1 MKTWFNLHLILSLF
15 FLPLLVAYAIT
26 GGMYMAGA
34 PAQLGSETIT
44 HRLSTPEASPGELTM
59 AALQAEGVELPEGEW
74 RRGKTGKHMLGN
86 SAGRHLQFSRD
97 EAAGQAI
104 VEEVT
109 PGLYPQMLLIHKGK
123 AGLWFSILGY
133 GAAASMLLLYLSGL
147 AIVWKNHKKRP
158 LMLVSLVLG
167 CAAVAAGLVML

>member
-1 MKTWFNLHLILSLF
+1 MKHCFKIHLILSLF

-34 PAQLGSETIT
+34 PGDLGDNVTQVQLHLPKAPT
-44 HRLSTPEASPGELTM
+44 TPEEATAELR
-59 AALQAEGVELPEGEW
+59 AAGFDTPEGQEW
-74 RRGKTGKHMLGN
+74 RKAKNGNLVLGN
-86 SAGRHLQFSRD
+86 SAGRHFQLTTD
-97 EAAGQAI
+97 GKLNLIE
-104 VEEVT
+104 

-123 AGLWFSILGY
+123 AGLWFTILGY

-147 AIVWKNHKKRP
+147 AIVWRNKRQRP

-167 CAAVAAGLVML
+167 CGAVVGGLLML